1 MPPGL
6 GDRVPQ
12 RPWPPAAPA
21 GFPIL
26 GARPYRWIYL
36 IAMISFFY
44 CAAVAAW
51 HDGQLRRS
59 LSVTFHGQLADPP
72 VTGEIVEN
80 IGDPLP
86 FEQPLWA
93 RHSPHGEQPI
103 LFHPLDLGEA
113 ALAAILGLPYARALP
128 DPVEYGS
135 VPLAGSASPPCP
147 ARRPKPKNAKPKQQ
161 HGAPCPRSDE
171 PGVAGSKLPPMDQ
184 HGGRAPTE
192 QTDDRRCTRGG

>member
-12 RPWPPAAPA
+12 RPWPRPPQRAPRD
-21 GFPIL
+21 IL

-36 IAMISFFY
+36 IAMISFFD

-113 ALAAILGLPYARALP
+113 ALAAILGLPYAGPCLTQSNTAP
-128 DPVEYGS
+128 SPW
-135 VPLAGSASPPCP
+135 PGSASPPCP
-147 ARRPKPKNAKPKQQ
+147 ARRPKNAKPKQQ

-184 HGGRAPTE
+184 HSGRAPTE
-192 QTDDRRCTRGG
+192 QTDDRRRTRGG